1 LYHFLIKF
9 IAVIKYEQIGGTVLK
24 YIIRR
29 LLLLLPVMLGVIF
42 LVFFI
47 ISLTPGNVASMILGD
62 GATDERIVEL
72 REEMG
77 LNDPLIIQY
86 GRYMGSLLRG
96 DMGVS
101 YADGRSVAGEIGQRF
116 PNTFKLTI
124 TAIILSVLISIPIGV
139 ISATKQYSIFDNL
152 GMILALIG
160 ISMPSF
166 WIGLILII
174 AFSLNLGWF
183 PSGGMSGVMSL
194 ILPAFTLAIA
204 STASITRTTRSSMLE
219 VIRQDYI
226 NTAKAKGVSKNK
238 VITKHALR
246 NALIPAI
253 TVIGLEFG
261 VLLGGAVLTETVFSW
276 PGIGRLMVQSIQRKD
291 TPMVLGCII
300 VFTLSFSIVNLLI
313 DILYAYLDP
322 RIKENYK

>member
-1 LYHFLIKF
+1 
-9 IAVIKYEQIGGTVLK
+9 VLK

-47 ISLTPGNVASMILGD
+47 ISLTPGDVASMILGD
-62 GATDERIVEL
+62 GATDERIIEL

-77 LNDPLIIQY
+77 LDDPLIIQY
-86 GRYMGSLLRG
+86 GRYMGSLLSG
-96 DMGVS
+96 NMGTS

-139 ISATKQYSIFDNL
+139 ISATKQYSIFDNV
-152 GMILALIG
+152 GMIFALIG

-174 AFSLNLGWF
+174 AFSLKLGWF
-183 PSGGMSGVMSL
+183 PSGGMSGILSL

-226 NTAKAKGVSKNK
+226 NTAKAKGVSKSR

>member
-1 LYHFLIKF
+1 MS
-9 IAVIKYEQIGGTVLK
+9 K
-24 YIIRR
+24 YILRR
-29 LLLLLPVMLGVIF
+29 LLLMIPVLIGVTF

-47 ISLTPGNVASMILGD
+47 ISLTPGDPAVMILGN
-62 GATDERIVEL
+62 GATEEAISEL

-77 LNDPLIIQY
+77 FNEPVIIQY
-86 GRYMGSLLRG
+86 GNYMKDLLTG
-96 DMGVS
+96 DMGTS
-101 YADGRSVAGEIGQRF
+101 YSTGKSVGSEIGQRF
-116 PNTFKLTI
+116 PNTFKLTLS
-124 TAIILSVLISIPIGV
+124 AIVLSVMISIPIGV
-139 ISATKQYSIFDNL
+139 VSATRQYSLFDNI
-152 GMILALIG
+152 GMIIALIG

-166 WIGLILII
+166 WVGLILII
-174 AFSLNLGWF
+174 IFALNLRWL
-183 PSGGMSGVMSL
+183 PSGGMDGLKSL

-226 NTAKAKGVSKNK
+226 DTAKAKGVSRGV
-238 VITKHALR
+238 VIRKHALK

-276 PGIGRLMVQSIQRKD
+276 PGIGRLMVESIQRKD

-300 VFTLSFSIVNLLI
+300 VFAVAFSLVNLLI
-313 DILYAYLDP
+313 DILYSFIDP
-322 RIKENYK
+322 RIKASYN

>member
-1 LYHFLIKF
+1 MIPVLI
-9 IAVIKYEQIGGTVLK
+9 
-24 YIIRR
+24 
-29 LLLLLPVMLGVIF
+29 GVTF

-47 ISLTPGNVASMILGD
+47 ISLTPGDPAVMILGN
-62 GATDERIVEL
+62 GATEEAISEL

-77 LNDPLIIQY
+77 FNEPVIIQY
-86 GRYMGSLLRG
+86 GNYMKDLLTG
-96 DMGVS
+96 DMGTS
-101 YADGRSVAGEIGQRF
+101 YSTGKSVGSEIGQRF
-116 PNTFKLTI
+116 PNTFKLTLS
-124 TAIILSVLISIPIGV
+124 AIVLSVMISIPIGV
-139 ISATKQYSIFDNL
+139 VSATRQYSLFDNI
-152 GMILALIG
+152 GMIIALIG

-166 WIGLILII
+166 WVGLILII
-174 AFSLNLGWF
+174 IFALNLRWL
-183 PSGGMSGVMSL
+183 PSGGMDGLKSL

-226 NTAKAKGVSKNK
+226 DTAKAKGVSRGV
-238 VITKHALR
+238 VIRKHALK

-276 PGIGRLMVQSIQRKD
+276 PGIGRLMVESIQRKD

-300 VFTLSFSIVNLLI
+300 VFAVAFSLVNLLI
-313 DILYAYLDP
+313 DILYSFIDP
-322 RIKENYK
+322 RIKASYN